1 MITIFDVNLVVIFA
15 GKIWACAFV
24 KLPKD
29 SYSYKSMQ
37 NKSSATGQK
46 HPPLNLP
53 FYYGWFVLA
62 ICFLTTLTSAGVRSS
77 PSVLIHPLE
86 TEFGWSRV
94 LIASAVSMNL
104 LLFGVAAP
112 ISGWLIDRIGPRKVM
127 LGSLTLLILGVSGT
141 MAMNQFWQFFLVWGV
156 IVGLGAGGVGS
167 VLTATVG
174 NRWFVARRGLALGI
188 LGSASSTGQIIF
200 LPFFMAMITY
210 AGWRMGSMAL
220 IIVAM
225 ILLPLIYLFMRDDPS
240 EVGLEPYGAGQP
252 GAASSGGVASLRG
265 LRSGN
270 ATITAR
276 EVVSH
281 PTFWLL
287 AGSFFVCGG
296 TANGLIGTHLI
307 PHEIDLGIPQ
317 IAAASILGVMGGLN
331 MVGTIFSGWMIDRV
345 RPQRWLALVYALRG
359 FSLLI
364 LPFVQNLSGF
374 FVFAVIYGLDWF
386 ATVPPSMAIT
396 ADTFGRQNVG
406 KVYGWIFMSHQIG
419 AAIMASAAGA
429 LRTWMGDYQF
439 AFLSGGVIAMIAA
452 GLALQI
458 KLKPNEASPPAASVQ
473 PVGA

>member
-1 MITIFDVNLVVIFA
+1 VISREADYLYKTMPTNSPDLVL
-15 GKIWACAFV
+15 KR
-24 KLPKD
+24 
-29 SYSYKSMQ
+29 
-37 NKSSATGQK
+37 
-46 HPPLNLP
+46 PPLSLP
-53 FYYGWFVLA
+53 FYYGWLVLA
-62 ICFLTTLTSAGVRSS
+62 ICFMTTLTSAGVRSS

-86 TEFGWSRV
+86 AEFGWSRT

-104 LLFGVAAP
+104 LLFGIAAP
-112 ISGWLIDRIGPRKVM
+112 VSGFLLDRFGPRKVM
-127 LGSLTLLILGVSGT
+127 IGSLTLLIVGVSGT
-141 MAMNQFWQFFLVWGV
+141 MAMTQFWQFFLVWGV

-174 NRWFVARRGLALGI
+174 NRWFVSRRGLALGI

-200 LPFFMAMITY
+200 LPLFMAMITY

-220 IIVAM
+220 IMVAI

-240 EVGLEPYGAGQP
+240 DVGLEPYGAGQP
-252 GAASSGGVASLRG
+252 GAASSGGATSLRG
-265 LRSGN
+265 IPAKN

-276 EVVSH
+276 DVVSH

-307 PHEIDLGIPQ
+307 PHEIEIGIPQ
-317 IAAASILGVMGGLN
+317 IAAASLLGLMGTLN

-345 RPQRWLALVYALRG
+345 QPQKWLALAYALRG
-359 FSLLI
+359 LSLLL
-364 LPFVQNLSGF
+364 LPFVEGYFGL
-374 FVFAVIYGLDWF
+374 VIFAVIYGLDWF
-386 ATVPPSMAIT
+386 ATVPPSMALT
-396 ADTFGRQNVG
+396 ADTFGKQNVG

-429 LRTWMGDYQF
+429 LRTSMGDYQF
-439 AFLSGGVIAMIAA
+439 AFLSGGLIAMIAA

-458 KLKPNEASPPAASVQ
+458 KPVQRQATSAPAAPQ
-473 PVGA
+473 PAGA

>member
-1 MITIFDVNLVVIFA
+1 M
-15 GKIWACAFV
+15 
-24 KLPKD
+24 
-29 SYSYKSMQ
+29 
-37 NKSSATGQK
+37 
-46 HPPLNLP
+46 
-53 FYYGWFVLA
+53 
-62 ICFLTTLTSAGVRSS
+62 TTLTSAGVRSS

-86 TEFGWSRV
+86 AEFGWSRT

-104 LLFGVAAP
+104 LLFGIAAP
-112 ISGWLIDRIGPRKVM
+112 LSGFLLDRFGPRKVM
-127 LGSLTLLILGVSGT
+127 IGSLTLLIVGVSGT
-141 MAMNQFWQFFLVWGV
+141 MAMTQFWQFFLVWGV
-156 IVGLGAGGVGS
+156 IVGFGAGGVGS

-174 NRWFVARRGLALGI
+174 NRWFVAKRGLALGI

-200 LPFFMAMITY
+200 LPLFMAMITY

-220 IIVAM
+220 IIVAI

-240 EVGLEPYGAGQP
+240 DVGLEPYGAGQP
-252 GAASSGGVASLRG
+252 GAAGSGGATSLRG
-265 LRSGN
+265 IPAKN

-276 EVVSH
+276 DVVSH

-307 PHEIDLGIPQ
+307 PHEIEIGIPQ
-317 IAAASILGVMGGLN
+317 IAAASLLGLMGALN

-345 RPQRWLALVYALRG
+345 QPQKWLALVYALRG
-359 FSLLI
+359 VSLLL
-364 LPFVQNLSGF
+364 LPFVQGYFGL
-374 FVFAVIYGLDWF
+374 VIFAVIYGLDWF
-386 ATVPPSMAIT
+386 ATVPPSMALT

-429 LRTWMGDYQF
+429 LRTSMGDYQF

-458 KLKPNEASPPAASVQ
+458 KPVQRQATSAPAAPQ
-473 PVGA
+473 PAGA

>member
-1 MITIFDVNLVVIFA
+1 MPNNSL
-15 GKIWACAFV
+15 
-24 KLPKD
+24 D
-29 SYSYKSMQ
+29 SV
-37 NKSSATGQK
+37 QK
-46 HPPLNLP
+46 RPPLSLP
-53 FYYGWFVLA
+53 FYYGWFILA
-62 ICFLTTLTSAGVRSS
+62 LCFLTTLTSAGVRSS

-86 TEFGWSRV
+86 AEFGWSRA

-104 LLFGVAAP
+104 LLFGIAAP
-112 ISGWLIDRIGPRKVM
+112 ISGWLIDRFGPRKVM

-141 MAMNQFWQFFLVWGV
+141 MTMNQFWQFFLVWGV

-174 NRWFVARRGLALGI
+174 NRWFFAKRGLVLGI
-188 LGSASSTGQIIF
+188 LGSASSAGQIIF
-200 LPFFMAMITY
+200 LPLFMAMITY
-210 AGWRMGSMAL
+210 AGWRLGSMAL
-220 IIVAM
+220 IVVAL
-225 ILLPLIYLFMRDDPS
+225 ILLPLIYLFMRDDPA
-240 EVGLEPYGAGQP
+240 EVGLEPYGAEQVGV
-252 GAASSGGVASLRG
+252 ASSGGLAGFRG
-265 LRSGN
+265 MRSGK
-270 ATITAR
+270 ASITLR
-276 EVVSH
+276 EVVRA

-345 RPQRWLALVYALRG
+345 QPQRWLALVYALRG
-359 FSLLI
+359 VSLLI
-364 LPFVQNLSGF
+364 LPFVQDISGF

-396 ADTFGRQNVG
+396 ADTFGRENVG
-406 KVYGWIFMSHQIG
+406 KVYGWIFMSHQFG
-419 AAIMASAAGA
+419 AAIMASSAGA
-429 LRTWMGDYQF
+429 LRTWLGDYQF

-458 KLKPNEASPPAASVQ
+458 KTKPREATSTPATPQVAS
-473 PVGA
+473 A

>member
-1 MITIFDVNLVVIFA
+1 MDQNSSDQ
-15 GKIWACAFV
+15 V
-24 KLPKD
+24 K
-29 SYSYKSMQ
+29 
-37 NKSSATGQK
+37 K
-46 HPPLNLP
+46 HPPLSLP
-53 FYYGWFVLA
+53 FYYGWFVVSL
-62 ICFLTTLTSAGVRSS
+62 CFVTTLISAGVRSS

-86 TEFGWSRV
+86 AEFGWSRA
-94 LIASAVSMNL
+94 LIASAISMNL

-112 ISGWLIDRIGPRKVM
+112 ISGFLLDRFGPRKVM
-127 LGSLTLLILGVSGT
+127 LGSLTLLIVGVGGT
-141 MAMNQFWQFFLVWGV
+141 IAITEFWQFFLVWGI

-188 LGSASSTGQIIF
+188 LGSASSTGQLIF
-200 LPFFMAMITY
+200 LPFFMAMIAY
-210 AGWRMGSMAL
+210 SGWRIGSTTL
-220 IIVAM
+220 IVLAVF
-225 ILLPLIYLFMRDDPS
+225 LLPLIFLFMRDDPAD
-240 EVGLEPYGAGQP
+240 VGLQPYGAGDP
-252 GAASSGGVASLRG
+252 KAAAAGGTASLRG
-265 LRSGN
+265 MSAKN

-276 EVVSH
+276 EVISN

-287 AGSFFVCGG
+287 CGSFFICGG

-307 PHEIDLGIPQ
+307 PHEIEIGIPQ
-317 IAAASILGVMGGLN
+317 IAAASLLGIMGGLN

-345 RPQRWLALVYALRG
+345 KPHRWLALVYALRG
-359 FSLLI
+359 ASLLI
-364 LPFVQNLSGF
+364 LPFVHDFTGLVF
-374 FVFAVIYGLDWF
+374 FAVIYGLDWF

-429 LRTWMGDYQF
+429 VRTWMGDYQF

-458 KLKPNEASPPAASVQ
+458 KIKPKEATLPPASAQ
-473 PVGA
+473 PAGA

>member
-1 MITIFDVNLVVIFA
+1 MT
-15 GKIWACAFV
+15 
-24 KLPKD
+24 
-29 SYSYKSMQ
+29 
-37 NKSSATGQK
+37 
-46 HPPLNLP
+46 
-53 FYYGWFVLA
+53 
-62 ICFLTTLTSAGVRSS
+62 
-77 PSVLIHPLE
+77 
-86 TEFGWSRV
+86 
-94 LIASAVSMNL
+94 
-104 LLFGVAAP
+104 
-112 ISGWLIDRIGPRKVM
+112 
-127 LGSLTLLILGVSGT
+127 
-141 MAMNQFWQFFLVWGV
+141 QFWQFFLVWGV

-200 LPFFMAMITY
+200 LPLFMAMITY

-220 IIVAM
+220 IIVAI

-252 GAASSGGVASLRG
+252 GAASSGSATSLRG
-265 LRSGN
+265 IPAKN

-307 PHEIDLGIPQ
+307 PHEIEIGIPQ
-317 IAAASILGVMGGLN
+317 IAAASLLGLMGALN

-345 RPQRWLALVYALRG
+345 QPQKWLALVYALRG
-359 FSLLI
+359 LSLLL
-364 LPFVQNLSGF
+364 LPFVQGYVGL
-374 FVFAVIYGLDWF
+374 VIFAVIYGLDWF
-386 ATVPPSMAIT
+386 ATVPPSMALT

-429 LRTWMGDYQF
+429 LRTSLGDYQF

-458 KLKPNEASPPAASVQ
+458 KPNERQTTPAPAAPQ
-473 PVGA
+473 PAGA

>member
-1 MITIFDVNLVVIFA
+1 MLYA
-15 GKIWACAFV
+15 KGE
-24 KLPKD
+24 
-29 SYSYKSMQ
+29 YKNQMD
-37 NKSSATGQK
+37 NKSSENSHK
-46 HPPLNLP
+46 RPPLSLP
-53 FYYGWFVLA
+53 FYYGWFVISL
-62 ICFLTTLTSAGVRSS
+62 CFLTTLTSAGVRSS

-86 TEFGWSRV
+86 AEFGWSRT

-104 LLFGVAAP
+104 LLFGIAAP
-112 ISGWLIDRIGPRKVM
+112 LSGFLIDRFGPRKVM
-127 LGSLTLLILGVSGT
+127 MGSLGLLIAGVSGT
-141 MAMNQFWQFFLVWGV
+141 IVMTQFWQFFLVWGV

-174 NRWFVARRGLALGI
+174 NRWFIARRGLALGI

-200 LPFFMAMITY
+200 LPLFMAMITY
-210 AGWRMGSMAL
+210 AGWRLGSMTL
-220 IIVAM
+220 IIVA
-225 ILLPLIYLFMRDDPS
+225 IVLLPLIFLFMRDDPA
-240 EVGLEPYGAGQP
+240 EIGLAPYAAGDP
-252 GAASSGGVASLRG
+252 KAAGGTSAASLRG
-265 LRSGN
+265 MSAKN

-307 PHEIDLGIPQ
+307 PHEIEIGIPQ
-317 IAAASILGVMGGLN
+317 IAAASLLGIMGGLN

-345 RPQRWLALVYALRG
+345 KPNRWLALVYALRG
-359 FSLLI
+359 VSLLI
-364 LPFVQNLSGF
+364 LPFVKDFSGLVF
-374 FVFAVIYGLDWF
+374 FAIIYGLDWF

-396 ADTFGRQNVG
+396 ADTFGRENVG

-419 AAIMASAAGA
+419 AAIMASTAGA
-429 LRTWMGDYQF
+429 IRTWMGDYQF

-458 KLKPNEASPPAASVQ
+458 KLQPKEAVTPTAGAVPA
-473 PVGA
+473 GA

>member
-1 MITIFDVNLVVIFA
+1 
-15 GKIWACAFV
+15 
-24 KLPKD
+24 
-29 SYSYKSMQ
+29 MQ
-37 NKSSATGQK
+37 NDSMTIALKR
-46 HPPLNLP
+46 PPLALP

-62 ICFLTTLTSAGVRSS
+62 LCFLTTLTSAGVRSS

-86 TEFGWSRV
+86 AEFGWSRA

-104 LLFGVAAP
+104 LLFGIAGP

-174 NRWFVARRGLALGI
+174 NRWFVAKRGLALGI

-225 ILLPLIYLFMRDDPS
+225 ILLPLIFLFMRDDPS
-240 EVGLEPYGAGQP
+240 EVGLEPYGAGEP
-252 GAASSGGVASLRG
+252 GAASSGGVTSLRG
-265 LRSGN
+265 VRSGN

-359 FSLLI
+359 VSLLI

-458 KLKPNEASPPAASVQ
+458 KLKPKEVTPPAGAQ
-473 PVGA
+473 PAGA